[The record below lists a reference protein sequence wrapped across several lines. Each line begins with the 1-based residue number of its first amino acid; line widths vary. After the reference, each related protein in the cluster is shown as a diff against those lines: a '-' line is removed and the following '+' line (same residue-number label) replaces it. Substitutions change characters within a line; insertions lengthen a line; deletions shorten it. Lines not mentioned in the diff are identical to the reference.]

1 MNTLIISALKKR
13 SILVKRY
20 YRNPSEYNK
29 ETLINQSNEC
39 TKLIIEAKQNYI
51 AKMSS
56 KLDWADT
63 TLSTYWAIINR
74 FLNKKKIPNI
84 PPLLVNNKLVS
95 DFHKKAELFN
105 RHFAEQ
111 CTLVQNTS
119 TLPVFNFKTNNRLK
133 SFDIN
138 ENDLHLIIKNLNA
151 NKAHGWDDISIRMIQ
166 LCGKSI
172 ALPLK
177 LLFKTILEEGTFPE
191 DWKKSN
197 VVPIHKKESKN
208 LIKTI
213 DLSIFFPYSVK
224 FLKG

>member
-1 MNTLIISALKKR
+1 M
-13 SILVKRY
+13 KRY

-29 ETLINQSNEC
+29 ETLINQLNEC

-56 KLDWADT
+56 KSDSPETA
-63 TLSTYWAIINR
+63 SKKYSAIIKR
-74 FLNKKKIPNI
+74 FLKKKKIPNI

-111 CTLVQNTS
+111 CTLVHNTS
-119 TLPVFNFKTNNRLK
+119 TLPVFNFETNNRLK

-151 NKAHGWDDISIRMIQ
+151 NKAHGWDDISI
-166 LCGKSI
+166 
-172 ALPLK
+172 
-177 LLFKTILEEGTFPE
+177 
-191 DWKKSN
+191 
-197 VVPIHKKESKN
+197 
-208 LIKTI
+208 
-213 DLSIFFPYSVK
+213 
-224 FLKG
+224 

>member
-1 MNTLIISALKKR
+1 MNIYRNYIPHKTKKFDSKIPEWMNTLIISALKR

-39 TKLIIEAKQNYI
+39 TKLVTEAKQNYI
-51 AKMSS
+51 AKMSL
-56 KLDWADT
+56 KLDFPDT
-63 TLSTYWAIINR
+63 ASETYWAIINR

-138 ENDLHLIIKNLNA
+138 KNELYLIIKNLNA
-151 NKAHGWDDISIRMIQ
+151 NKATIRMIY
-166 LCGKSI
+166 
-172 ALPLK
+172 
-177 LLFKTILEEGTFPE
+177 LFE
-191 DWKKSN
+191 
-197 VVPIHKKESKN
+197 
-208 LIKTI
+208 
-213 DLSIFFPYSVK
+213 
-224 FLKG
+224 

>member
-39 TKLIIEAKQNYI
+39 TKLVTEAKQNYI
-51 AKMSS
+51 AKMSL
-56 KLDWADT
+56 KLDFPDT
-63 TLSTYWAIINR
+63 ASETYWAIINR

-138 ENDLHLIIKNLNA
+138 ENDLI
-151 NKAHGWDDISIRMIQ
+151 
-166 LCGKSI
+166 
-172 ALPLK
+172 
-177 LLFKTILEEGTFPE
+177 
-191 DWKKSN
+191 
-197 VVPIHKKESKN
+197 
-208 LIKTI
+208 
-213 DLSIFFPYSVK
+213 
-224 FLKG
+224 